1 MTWQVLIHPLVFE
14 EDFRKIDPTSRQR
27 IVKTI
32 RKKLTGNPEEFG
44 DPLRGEFH
52 GYWKLRVGEYRV
64 VYKIEKDRIV
74 VKVIKVGIRRDFEV
88 YDDLIRRIPQI
99 LDF

>member
-1 MTWQVLIHPLVFE
+1 
-14 EDFRKIDPTSRQR
+14 
-27 IVKTI
+27 
-32 RKKLTGNPEEFG
+32 
-44 DPLRGEFH
+44 LRGEFH